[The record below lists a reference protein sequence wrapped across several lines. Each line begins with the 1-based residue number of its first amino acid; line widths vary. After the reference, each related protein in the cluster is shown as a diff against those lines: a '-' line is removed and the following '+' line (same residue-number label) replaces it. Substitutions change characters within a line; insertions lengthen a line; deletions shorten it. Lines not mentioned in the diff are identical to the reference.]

1 MQVSVEKTSEI
12 SRKMTVSVP
21 ETVVQEKIS
30 ARLKSLARSV
40 KVDGFRPGKVPDHV
54 VKKMYGER
62 VRNEITGDLI
72 ESTYV
77 QAIKDHSLQPAGYP
91 NIHSADHNAEG
102 FKYIAEFE
110 VYPEI
115 SLAGITDISLTR
127 PVAELGDD
135 DLEMMLNR
143 LRTQRITWNE
153 VQRSAANSDRVTIN
167 FSGVCEG
174 ENFTNGKAENVQIDL
189 GAGKMIPGFEDNLI
203 GLVAGDQKI
212 FEVTFPENY
221 GNDKLS
227 GKPAQ
232 FDVEVIKVEE
242 GVLPE
247 IDAEFVKIY
256 GIESGDIET
265 FRTDVRENM
274 QRELHRALQDKLK
287 TRVMDALYE
296 SIPVTVPVSLIN
308 NEIQSL
314 LKPYAENAKKQNIK
328 LEDLKLPKEVFEA
341 QAKRRVALGLIL
353 VEIINNNNLK
363 VDADRVKQT
372 ITDMAQSYEQPQEVI
387 NWYYAEKGRLAE
399 IEQLVLEEQV
409 IEWVLANAKI
419 SEETISFDTAMNRD
433 AQSSV
438 ESDA

>member
-21 ETVVQEKIS
+21 EAVVQEKVS

-77 QAIKDHSLQPAGYP
+77 EAIKEHSLQPAGYP
-91 NIHSADHNAEG
+91 NIHSADHDADG

-110 VYPEI
+110 VYPEV
-115 SLAGITDISLTR
+115 SLAGIAEVSFVR
-127 PVAELGDD
+127 PVAELGDG
-135 DLEMMLNR
+135 DLENMLTR

-153 VQRSAANSDRVTIN
+153 VPRAAANSDRVTIN
-167 FSGVCEG
+167 FSGVSEG
-174 ENFTNGKAENVQIDL
+174 ENFTNGKVENIQVEL
-189 GAGKMIPGFEDNLI
+189 GAGKMIAGFEDNLI
-203 GLVAGDQKI
+203 GLAAGDQKA

-232 FDVEVIKVEE
+232 FDVEVVKVEE

-256 GIESGDIET
+256 GIESGDVEA
-265 FRTDVRENM
+265 FKVDVRENM

-287 TRVMDALYE
+287 NRVMDALYE
-296 SIPVTVPVSLIN
+296 SIPVTLPVSLIN
-308 NEIQSL
+308 GEVQNL
-314 LKPYAENAKKQNIK
+314 LKPYVENAKKQNIK
-328 LEDLKLPKEVFEA
+328 LDDLKLPRDVFET

-353 VEIINNNNLK
+353 AEIIRGNNMNI
-363 VDADRVKQT
+363 DADRVRKT
-372 ITDMAQSYEQPQEVI
+372 ITDMAQSYEQPEDVI
-387 NWYYAEKGRLAE
+387 NWYYAERDRLVE
-399 IEQLVLEEQV
+399 IEQLVLEEQAV
-409 IEWVLANAKI
+409 EWVLANGKV
-419 SEETISFDTAMNRD
+419 SEEAISFDVAMNRD
-433 AQSSV
+433 AQAPV
-438 ESDA
+438 ES